1 MMNKQNTEGG
11 GTLFMDSP
19 SPPELKEV
27 ISKWSVPDLPCELTV
42 PALPSVPA
50 FYNGIF
56 SELKQKLELGR
67 SRSARDSLEKAVI
80 NWLYAFIRMNIKRG
94 PLFDL
99 RQVLREGSADCLGY
113 GKLFTTLG
121 RLCGLETGIVEVL
134 VDNRGC
140 SVPHTAVL
148 VKLAGG
154 RPRFIDFWYGST
166 DIRHKRLGLQVRRGG
181 RWQVEDMDFRDMLKT
196 EAISYL
202 PDACV
207 DAITCYILGNRA
219 FKDGDFKQ
227 AVSFYNKAI
236 SLYPWNARSYYN
248 RGLAYENLHL
258 AGKAQED
265 YARAV
270 QDEASLVRILAA
282 QPEDVTALMLLDQL
296 FIPEVDQQIYIM
308 NAGYSSGRMISPS
321 RIAEKLHI
329 PVKEVEA
336 VLDIIQKV
344 LG

>member
-1 MMNKQNTEGG
+1 MF
-11 GTLFMDSP
+11 LDSP
-19 SPPELKEV
+19 SERELKGV
-27 ISKWSVPDLPCELTV
+27 ISKWTLPDLTGEL
-42 PALPSVPA
+42 AGLESPSGTA
-50 FYNGIF
+50 DYWGLC
-56 SELKQKLELGR
+56 SELRRKMKINRSSSTKGR
-67 SRSARDSLEKAVI
+67 LEKAVI

-94 PLFDL
+94 PVFDL

-134 VDNRGC
+134 VDNRGR
-140 SVPHTAVL
+140 SVPHSAVL

-219 FKDGDFKQ
+219 FKDADFKQ

-258 AGKAQED
+258 AEKAQAD

-296 FIPEVDQQIYIM
+296 FIPEVDQQIYLM

-321 RIAEKLHI
+321 RIAEKLDI